1 MAVLSGDSKRPE
13 VDISEAAGSTLARQ
27 TRKKTRLCVHCGARL
42 KDSRKEKRLVGTKLY
57 NIIIHHLFF

>member
-27 TRKKTRLCVHCGARL
+27 TRKKLGRVSTVEPVWRI
-42 KDSRKEKRLVGTKLY
+42 SRKEKRLVGTKLY
-57 NIIIHHLFF
+57 NI